1 MKTVYITFI
10 QEDLEKFLDERVLCL
25 LTECFAFLGFTT
37 EAPLALASDKS
48 EVLTAHEFTPSN
60 YR

>member
-25 LTECFAFLGFTT
+25 LTECFAFLGFTK
-37 EAPLALASDKS
+37 APLALASDKS

-60 YR
+60 